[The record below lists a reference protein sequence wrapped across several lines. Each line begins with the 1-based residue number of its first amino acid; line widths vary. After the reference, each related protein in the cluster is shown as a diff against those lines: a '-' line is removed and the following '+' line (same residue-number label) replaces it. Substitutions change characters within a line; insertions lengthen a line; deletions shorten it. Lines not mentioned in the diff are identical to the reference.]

1 MSSLNETNLRV
12 KMLKIPVKQLLLTA
26 LAVSVSLSSIA
37 QTDRIKLPEIGA
49 SAETVISPQFEK
61 EYGEELM
68 RQLRAFNVLLE
79 DAQVEAFF
87 SDMGYRLVANSE
99 RPDKNFNFVV
109 IRNDAIN
116 AFAAPGGVVAL
127 HTGLILAAKTE
138 SEVAGVLAHEVS
150 HVTQL
155 HLARAVEKAQQN
167 SIPTMLA
174 MLGLILVGGGSG
186 DVVAGAVMGS
196 QAMAAQQQI
205 NYTRQNEHEADRLGI
220 QTMSMSG
227 YEPIG
232 MADFFGRMGRLT
244 RSNGEGPP
252 EYLRTHPLTSTR
264 VAEAKNRAEQMDVA
278 PRTDNKDFYLMQAR
292 IRALQ
297 AEFVTEAKSYFTD
310 QLETGEFEPNVVDG
324 NEYGM
329 SISHMRSGD
338 IEKSRALL
346 EGLIKRDP
354 TRLAFQLQLAELDQ
368 ESHNYDGAIER
379 LRELYNQFMGN
390 HVIAI
395 HLVRAL
401 LATATPK
408 AGREASVILRQRML
422 EKNNDPALYDMVAQA
437 ATLADNEVR
446 AGEAIAEAYFLRGN
460 VQESVHQLRRLAKR
474 NDLNY
479 YQRSRINARISEL
492 EVLMTEDPELRTES

>member
-1 MSSLNETNLRV
+1 
-12 KMLKIPVKQLLLTA
+12 MLKILAKRTLLIVL
-26 LAVSVSLSSIA
+26 LASVSLPGIA
-37 QTDRIKLPEIGA
+37 QNDRIQLPEIGA

-61 EYGEELM
+61 EYGEALM
-68 RQLRAFNVLLE
+68 RQLRAYNVLLE
-79 DAQVEAFF
+79 DSQVEAFF

-167 SIPTMLA
+167 SIPTMLG

-186 DVVAGAVMGS
+186 DAIAGAVMS
-196 QAMAAQQQI
+196 TQAISAQQQI

-227 YEPIG
+227 YDPIG

-264 VAEAKNRAEQMDVA
+264 VAEAKNRAEQMDVE

-297 AEFVTEAKSYFTD
+297 AEFVTESKAYFRD
-310 QLETGEFEPNVVDG
+310 QLETGEFEPNVTDG
-324 NEYGM
+324 NEYGL
-329 SISHMRSGD
+329 SISHMRSGE
-338 IEKSRALL
+338 IELSRKLL

-354 TRLAFQLQLAELDQ
+354 TRLAFHLQLAELDQ
-368 ESHNYDGAIER
+368 EVHMYEPAIER
-379 LRELYNQFMGN
+379 LRDLYSQYQGN
-390 HVIAI
+390 HVIAV

-401 LATATPK
+401 LATATSK
-408 AGREASVILRQRML
+408 AAREASIILREQMRD
-422 EKNNDPALYDMVAQA
+422 KNTDPRLYDMVAQA

-460 VQESVHQLRRLAKR
+460 VQESAHQLQRLAKR

-479 YQRSRINARISEL
+479 YERSRINARLSEL
-492 EVLMTEDPELRTES
+492 EVIMAEDPDLRTES

>member
-1 MSSLNETNLRV
+1 MV
-12 KMLKIPVKQLLLTA
+12 LLVVT
-26 LAVSVSLSSIA
+26 SLSSIA
-37 QTDRIKLPEIGA
+37 QNERIELPEIGA

-61 EYGEELM
+61 EYGEALM
-68 RQLRAFNVLLE
+68 RQLRAYNVLME
-79 DAQVEAFF
+79 DPQVEAFF
-87 SDMGYRLVANSE
+87 ADMGYRLVANSE
-99 RPDKNFNFVV
+99 RPDKNFDFVV
-109 IRNDAIN
+109 IRNDVIN

-174 MLGLILVGGGSG
+174 MLGLILVGGGGG
-186 DVVAGAVMGS
+186 DVITGAVMGS
-196 QAMAAQQQI
+196 QALSAQQQI

-220 QTMSMSG
+220 QTMAISG
-227 YEPIG
+227 YEPKG

-264 VAEAKNRAEQMDVA
+264 VAEAKNRAEQLEVTD
-278 PRTDNKDFYLMQAR
+278 RRDNKDFYLVQAR

-297 AEFVTEAKSYFTD
+297 AEFVNEATAHFYD
-310 QLETGEFEPNVVDG
+310 ELETGEFEPNVVDG
-324 NEYGM
+324 NEYGL
-329 SISHMRSGD
+329 SIALMRKGD
-338 IEKSRALL
+338 LKESRSLL

-368 ESHNYDGAIER
+368 EAHDYEKAIER
-379 LRELYNQFMGN
+379 LRTLYNQFQGN
-390 HVIAI
+390 YVIGVY
-395 HLVRAL
+395 LVRAL
-401 LATATPK
+401 LATATNE
-408 AGREASVILRQRML
+408 AGKEASVILREQMIDN
-422 EKNNDPALYDMVAQA
+422 ETDPALYDLVAQA
-437 ATLADNEVR
+437 ATLARNQVR

-460 VQESVHQLRRLAKR
+460 VNESALQLRILAKR
-474 NDLNY
+474 NDLSY
-479 YQRSRINARISEL
+479 YQRARINARLSEL
-492 EVLMTEDPELRTES
+492 EVLMTEEPELRTEG